1 MCFLLFISSISLD
14 TFLSELA
21 GMCLLTSVLRVI
33 RIDSSPASTKM
44 MINMMTS
51 HGKVYMYI
59 DVQFSCNRW
68 LFSWHILCIRGN
80 LTLLLTNN
88 FAEFSAFRSSDVAE
102 LNSGKWVLEKDC
114 LCMQTCHI
122 IE

>member
-1 MCFLLFISSISLD
+1 MLFISSISLD

-21 GMCLLTSVLRVI
+21 GMCLLTSVMRVI
-33 RIDSSPASTKM
+33 GINSSPVSTKM

-51 HGKVYMYI
+51 RGKVYMYI
-59 DVQFSCNRW
+59 DVQFSFNQW
-68 LFSWHILCIRGN
+68 LFSWHTLCIQGN
-80 LTLLLTNN
+80 LTLLLTNH
-88 FAEFSAFRSSDVAE
+88 FAEFSAFKSSDVAE
-102 LNSGKWVLEKDC
+102 LNSGKWVLDKDC